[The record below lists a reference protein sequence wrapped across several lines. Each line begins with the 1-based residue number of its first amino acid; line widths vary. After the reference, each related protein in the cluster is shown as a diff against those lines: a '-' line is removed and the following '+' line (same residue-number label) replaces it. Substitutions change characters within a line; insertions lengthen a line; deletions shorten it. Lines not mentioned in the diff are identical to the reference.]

1 MRKNTIRFI
10 IIVVTLVY
18 PLIPTAM
25 AQPPMPPCWF
35 YGTATVDGLPA
46 PDNLNIS
53 AVISGSNLTWTT
65 RTKNGTYGWVQR
77 GSTSFHIP
85 YDNMTSPNKD
95 GGVDSDTIEFYFN
108 GTKTNETATFE
119 SLTMKRVDLVVGSP
133 EVNGRDEVTLILLLC
148 GALAIVIGIALGAI
162 LWIRRKACAQSGES
176 GIKTKEDVKN
186 LE

>member
-1 MRKNTIRFI
+1 MRKNIILFVI
-10 IIVVTLVY
+10 IIATLVW

-35 YGTATVDGLPA
+35 YGTATVNGLPA
-46 PDNLNIS
+46 QDNLNIS
-53 AVISGSNLTWTT
+53 AVIRGSDLTWTT

-85 YDNMTSPNKD
+85 YDNMTSPSKD
-95 GGVDSDTIEFYFN
+95 GGVDGDTIEFYLN

-119 SLTMKRVDLVVGSP
+119 SLAMKRVALVIGSP
-133 EVNGRDEVTLILLLC
+133 EGNGLDEPTLNLLLL
-148 GALAIVIGIALGAI
+148 GALAIVMGIALGAV
-162 LWIRRKACAQSGES
+162 LWIRRKARAQSGES
-176 GIKTKEDVKN
+176 RIKAKEEVKN